1 MSRGWEEGVG
11 GVVGGVQSESQ
22 THQATKSME
31 FTRWRRNQGRMTSAE
46 SELLKDEIG
55 ECWRSCPGAEGH
67 EEGLTFCPGQ
77 CHIDSNVFHSIHEHE
92 PVK

>member
-1 MSRGWEEGVG
+1 M
-11 GVVGGVQSESQ
+11 
-22 THQATKSME
+22 
-31 FTRWRRNQGRMTSAE
+31 SAE
-46 SELLKDEIG
+46 SEPLKDEIG

-77 CHIDSNVFHSIHEHE
+77 CHFNSSVFHSIHKHE